1 MEDPCLGD
9 LPHIPKGLKIVSI
22 LFVLME
28 VRLPDLIQEAEI
40 LTLLQIITYVGR
52 GNHSQFHRH
61 RKHLCAILITFK
73 IDRLPH

>member
-28 VRLPDLIQEAEI
+28 ARFPDLIQEAEI
-40 LTLLQIITYVGR
+40 LTLLQIIT
-52 GNHSQFHRH
+52 
-61 RKHLCAILITFK
+61 
-73 IDRLPH
+73 